1 MDNCPNMFSSNVTEF
16 YAAGSV
22 CTMSVYI
29 YNLQWAGINPA
40 KKTLCVSCR
49 LRELLSAV
57 QPAIISTAASTSQ
70 LAKPATAKGDPCG
83 GEENLDCGR
92 TRPQIRA
99 CLSSRDT
106 TKSHRD
112 SFFDRHAR
120 REVEGL
126 ISM

>member
-1 MDNCPNMFSSNVTEF
+1 MDNCLTMFSRNVTEF

-29 YNLQWAGINPA
+29 YNLRWAGINPA
-40 KKTLCVSCR
+40 KKTLCVRCR

-70 LAKPATAKGDPCG
+70 LAKLAAAKEDSCG
-83 GEENLDCGR
+83 CEENLDCGR

-99 CLSSRDT
+99 CLSSRDIT
-106 TKSHRD
+106 ESHWD
-112 SFFDRHAR
+112 NFFDRHAR
-120 REVEGL
+120 RELEGL

>member
-1 MDNCPNMFSSNVTEF
+1 MDICPTMFSSNVTEF

-22 CTMSVYI
+22 CTKSVYI

-40 KKTLCVSCR
+40 KKTLCVSCK

-70 LAKPATAKGDPCG
+70 LAIPAAAKEDPCG
-83 GEENLDCGR
+83 GEENLGCGR

-99 CLSSRDT
+99 CLSTRDA
-106 TKSHRD
+106 TKSH
-112 SFFDRHAR
+112 SFFDRLAR